1 MIPAMPASWSRRS
14 VLGLIGAGATTAVVG
29 CADRKGRGPHD
40 LTGPTQTPQPRTPTE
55 VADVPALLAA
65 LARARE
71 LHTRTVA
78 IQGAHG
84 GVADILAEAAA
95 AHAEQADVLERLLIA
110 GAVQIPAAPPAPLP
124 PTPTSRTSS
133 SAPPADDARA
143 TSVSPQDRER
153 ARVEEAERAAEQTA
167 EQAARAARHARA
179 LSEDAAEDVSAS
191 ALSELAQVS
200 GANLAM
206 LTAITGQRG
215 ALAELGTE
223 LDWRPLGGP
232 TGAAAAGVLAAFRQ
246 AVYAFEVIAGKAS
259 GDERDQFEP
268 ALSRLRNLTRQ
279 LTALAADAAP
289 PAPLGYGLPDLDTP
303 ALRRSLAGDVFA
315 ALPPSVVSGAGAHT
329 EDLASVTGTVRLLT
343 ESLVLGR
350 RWGLTLQGFPGMTVP

>member
-1 MIPAMPASWSRRS
+1 MIPPMPASWSRRS
-14 VLGLIGAGATTAVVG
+14 VLGLIGAGATTALVG
-29 CADRKGRGPHD
+29 CAGEKGRGPDD
-40 LTGPTQTPQPRTPTE
+40 LAGPTQTPQPRTPTE

-71 LHTRTVA
+71 LRTRTTA
-78 IQGAHG
+78 IQGARG
-84 GVADILAEAAA
+84 GVEKILAEATT
-95 AHAEQADVLERLLIA
+95 AHAEQADVLERLLLA
-110 GAVQIPAAPPAPLP
+110 GAVEIPAAPTAPLP
-124 PTPTSRTSS
+124 ATPTSPTSS

-143 TSVSPQDRER
+143 TSVSPQDQGR
-153 ARVEEAERAAEQTA
+153 ARVEEAERAAEQ
-167 EQAARAARHARA
+167 AAREARA
-179 LSEDAAEDVSAS
+179 LSEAAAQDLSAS

-206 LTAITGQRG
+206 LTAVTGQRG

-223 LDWRPLGGP
+223 LNWQPLEGP

-259 GDERDQFEP
+259 GEEQDQFEP
-268 ALSRLRNLTRQ
+268 TLSQLRNLTRQ

-289 PAPLGYGLPDLDTP
+289 PAPLGYGLPDLGTP
-303 ALRRSLAGDVFA
+303 QLRRSLAGDVFA

-329 EDLASVTGTVRLLT
+329 DDLASVTGTVRLLT